1 MTPNQLPTPP
11 ISPTLKGGATQTK
24 TACAVC
30 KIKEGNTT
38 EFPLKQGATPTKT
51 ACAVCKIKEG
61 NTAEFP
67 LKQVGYLFW
76 IAGSFALFGLSGIRV
91 QAQIVPDATLPV
103 NSIVTPDGNT
113 SIINGGTK
121 NGGNLFHS
129 FREFS
134 VPAGGTA
141 LFNNGL
147 DVQNILTRVTG
158 GSISNIDGAIK
169 ANGAA
174 NLFLIN
180 PNGIIFGLNA
190 QLNIGGSFIGST
202 ASSIRFADGSSFSA
216 TNPNNPPLLTV
227 NVPVGLQYGQ
237 TPGNIINRSRAT
249 AGNGQIVGLQVQAG
263 QTLGLIGGNVLL
275 EGGNLTAPTGRIEL
289 GGVGANSLVS
299 LISNNNNFSLGYE
312 GVDNFQDI
320 ALSQQTVVDAS
331 GVGGGDIQI
340 QGRRVLVRDGSQV
353 LTITTGSQTGGNLTI
368 RGSELVEVSGNN
380 PTNFTRLSSD
390 TMGSGAGGNLTV
402 EAGQFLL
409 QGTAFLST
417 TAFGTGAGGHLRVI
431 SPNSVALIGSGFDQ
445 LEGIVFIR
453 SFTGQLSASDRLT
466 GLFAGTAGL
475 AETAKGGDIDI
486 QTGSLTLQNGAF
498 IFNPTFGAAMGGN
511 INIRAAGA
519 FEAFGSAV
527 ISYSALGTSGAAGN
541 LNINASQVS
550 ILDGS
555 VLSSATYGNGR
566 GGNVTIDAS
575 ESVEVSRTL
584 AGAILPTGILNN
596 TLYGTGEGG
605 KIEIRTR
612 RFINRGGAL
621 VVTNSGGLLRE
632 TFFIPTGGPGGDISI
647 EASESMEISGVSPD
661 NLITSG
667 PGTTTFTRFKAGN
680 LTLSTPRLVAT
691 DGAIISSATL
701 SSGRGGD
708 LTVNAD
714 SIELSGR
721 SPRNNPTTLVTS
733 SGRADV
739 LPLIN
744 AGRGGNLTVN
754 ARSLVVRD
762 GATLNVQSFGT
773 GDAGTLE
780 IVADSI
786 RLSNG
791 SLNAATV
798 SGAGG
803 DIRVRSQT
811 LQLRRE
817 SSITTDAGNTD
828 GGNIT
833 IDTGTLVALENSDI
847 SANAREARGGRVT
860 INASGI
866 FGTEFRSRQTSN
878 SDITATGG
886 TPALSGTVE
895 ISTTNNDVENAI
907 APQDNNFANTDAVL
921 ATSCIARNRAGNS
934 FTVTGNGG
942 LPSTPY
948 DPLPTRYSLAQV
960 QGIGTLD
967 ERSAFGASPAVKPA
981 SAESPVAI
989 EEAQGIV
996 ITADGQTKLVSGMQM
1011 RSLMQAEDFICR

>member
-1 MTPNQLPTPP
+1 MTPNPLPTPP

-38 EFPLKQGATPTKT
+38 EFPLKQ
-51 ACAVCKIKEG
+51 
-61 NTAEFP
+61 
-67 LKQVGYLFW
+67 VGYLFW

-91 QAQIVPDATLPV
+91 EAQIVPDATLPV

-121 NGGNLFHS
+121 KGGNLFHS

-202 ASSIRFADGSSFSA
+202 ASSIRFADNSSFSA
-216 TNPNNPPLLTV
+216 TNPNTPPLLTV

-289 GGVGANSLVS
+289 GGVGSNSLVS

-320 ALSQQTVVDAS
+320 QLSQQTVVDAS

-380 PTNFTRLSSD
+380 PANFTRLSSD

-417 TAFGTGAGGHLRVI
+417 TAFGTGAGGHLRVR

-475 AETAKGGDIDI
+475 AKGGDIDI

-519 FEAFGSAV
+519 FEAFGSAL

-541 LNINASQVS
+541 LNINASRVS

-680 LTLSTPRLVAT
+680 LILSTPRLVAT

-811 LQLRRE
+811 LQLRNG
-817 SSITTDAGNTD
+817 SNITTDAGNTD

-833 IDTGTLVALENSDI
+833 IDTGTLAALENSDI
-847 SANAREARGGRVT
+847 SANAQQARGGRVT

-948 DPLPTRYSLAQV
+948 DPLASRYSLAQV

-967 ERSAFGASPAVKPA
+967 QRSAEVTPPSP
-981 SAESPVAI
+981 ESPVAI